1 MTQENIRFSDTVIEK
16 LQFYVY
22 RLIDPRNGETFY
34 VGRGRGNRVFD
45 HVRGVIKQNEL
56 DASEDDESL
65 KIKRINAIRNTQ
77 LEVLHV
83 IHWHNMDMI
92 TAKVVEAALIEAYPG
107 LTNIQSGEGS
117 SDYGCM
123 HAIEII
129 QKYEAKVADFSNKK
143 LLVISV
149 NRSSSEKEMYEAVRF
164 CWRLNMARVMKA
176 DYILAAV
183 RGVIQGVYISNEWLP
198 ATKENFPG
206 RADYPGRIAF
216 NGVEAPVEIGREL
229 IGYRIPDDF
238 SFGVGNPIRYVNC

>member
-77 LEVLHV
+77 LKVLHV

-107 LTNIQSGEGS
+107 LTNIQSGEGG

-129 QKYEAKVADFSNKK
+129 QKYEAKVADYF
-143 LLVISV
+143 
-149 NRSSSEKEMYEAVRF
+149 
-164 CWRLNMARVMKA
+164 
-176 DYILAAV
+176 
-183 RGVIQGVYISNEWLP
+183 
-198 ATKENFPG
+198 
-206 RADYPGRIAF
+206 
-216 NGVEAPVEIGREL
+216 
-229 IGYRIPDDF
+229 
-238 SFGVGNPIRYVNC
+238 